1 MHYTEEG
8 GSGFGWFLAGLGLG
22 AGVAMLLAPKTGR
35 EVRGFIAEKAGDAR
49 EFVSRRGADVY
60 EKGREW
66 AEQASS
72 MVSGAKAP
80 GTETGTEGMR
90 TGTTTERPG
99 PRFAQG

>member
-22 AGVAMLLAPKTGR
+22 AGVAMLFAPRTGR
-35 EVRGFIAEKAGDAR
+35 EVRGFIAEKAGGAR
-49 EFVSRRGADVY
+49 EYVSRRGADVY

-66 AEQASS
+66 AEQAGNV
-72 MVSGAKAP
+72 VSGATRP
-80 GTETGTEGMR
+80 TTETGTEGMR
-90 TGTTTERPG
+90 TGTTPERPG